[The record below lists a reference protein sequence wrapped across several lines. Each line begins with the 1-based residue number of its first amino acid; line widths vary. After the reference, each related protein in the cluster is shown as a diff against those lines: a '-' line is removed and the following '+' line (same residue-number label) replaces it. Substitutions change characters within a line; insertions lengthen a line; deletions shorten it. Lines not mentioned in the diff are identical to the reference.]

1 MNEKDITD
9 LHLDKVC
16 TNTLL
21 DQFVINLASSIY
33 LAIYINIFYINILYK
48 YIYFILFKYIKLK
61 ITK

>member
-1 MNEKDITD
+1 MNEKDIID